1 MRLHPPRGSSK
12 IQHFRRIRLG
22 YHSPRPWVSSEAWCV
37 LIQFWWNWL
46 LIQYS
51 LSNRSGSRDLES
63 FHSCTP
69 DRVILPCA
77 LYGSMYAV
85 LGKLIL
91 EQWTT
96 QEWRSHH
103 RSIPESPCVGYIWRL
118 LFSVLY
124 MVRSAKLP
132 LILSA
137 TEFRFS
143 GVSSGLNGP
152 NAPEMLGIQMNSL
165 HVKVSMLLLIV
176 ASMSLESYE
185 HHSCLRLN
193 AESC

>member
-1 MRLHPPRGSSK
+1 MRLHPSRGSSK
-12 IQHFRRIRLG
+12 IQHFRRIRFG
-22 YHSPRPWVSSEAWCV
+22 YHSPCPWVSSEAWCV
-37 LIQFWWNWL
+37 PIQFWWNWM

-51 LSNRSGSRDLES
+51 LSNRSGHRDLES
-63 FHSCTP
+63 DS
-69 DRVILPCA
+69 VILPYA
-77 LYGSMYAV
+77 LRGSIYAV

-91 EQWTT
+91 EQWTI
-96 QEWRSHH
+96 QEWRSYH
-103 RSIPESPCVGYIWRL
+103 RSIPESPCVGQIWRL

-137 TEFRFS
+137 TEFRSS

-152 NAPEMLGIQMNSL
+152 CAPEMLGIQMNSL

-185 HHSCLRLN
+185 HHLCLRLN

>member
-1 MRLHPPRGSSK
+1 
-12 IQHFRRIRLG
+12 
-22 YHSPRPWVSSEAWCV
+22 
-37 LIQFWWNWL
+37 
-46 LIQYS
+46 
-51 LSNRSGSRDLES
+51 
-63 FHSCTP
+63 
-69 DRVILPCA
+69 
-77 LYGSMYAV
+77 
-85 LGKLIL
+85 
-91 EQWTT
+91 
-96 QEWRSHH
+96 
-103 RSIPESPCVGYIWRL
+103 
-118 LFSVLY
+118 

-152 NAPEMLGIQMNSL
+152 SAPEMLGIQMNSL